1 MVQKVQ
7 NKVKSRSKMVNTA
20 FKLALSTYTCFEPV
34 LLHDVSEL
42 Y

>member
-20 FKLALSTYTCFEPV
+20 FKLVLSTYTCFSTS
-34 LLHDVSEL
+34 LIA
-42 Y
+42 